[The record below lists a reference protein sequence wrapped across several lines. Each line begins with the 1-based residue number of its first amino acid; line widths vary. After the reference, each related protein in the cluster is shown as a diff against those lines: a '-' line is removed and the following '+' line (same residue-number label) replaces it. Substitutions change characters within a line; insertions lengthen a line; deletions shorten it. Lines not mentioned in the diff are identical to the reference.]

1 MKGVAA
7 QALNGPPRQEE
18 TRLPA
23 CTAAAPPRAAPVSIM
38 KFSPS
43 LAAPVLAAGLVLG
56 LGGCTERDGEFI
68 TVGTAP
74 AGGTF
79 YVVGNAIASVLDANS
94 GDHGWRVSTQGTQ
107 GSNVNIRLLVD
118 KEIELGMSNAAI
130 TYFAVR
136 GEGHWDQPMEVRS
149 VMTMAPNVAL
159 FLTPAS
165 SEVES
170 IADLAGKR
178 VVIGPA
184 GAGFETFVSLILEG
198 HGVSMDDITPLE
210 ATQAAAVDMLA
221 DGSAAAAFLGGGIPV
236 ASISQAVATQ
246 NIRFVPFD
254 PEVREQLIAEF
265 PFFRPAVIPGGTY
278 TGHDEDFHGLDV
290 GSMHLI
296 TAASMDEELVYN
308 LTKTLYENREQVEH
322 PAGRSINP
330 DNVTRPTGTDFHPGA
345 IRYFQEIG
353 IWPEAGGE

>member
-1 MKGVAA
+1 
-7 QALNGPPRQEE
+7 
-18 TRLPA
+18 
-23 CTAAAPPRAAPVSIM
+23 M
-38 KFSPS
+38 KFPT
-43 LAAPVLAAGLVLG
+43 LFATPALAAGLVLG
-56 LGGCTERDGEFI
+56 LGGCSDRGGQFI
-68 TVGTAP
+68 TIGTAP

-79 YVVGNAIASVLDANS
+79 YVVGNAMASVLDANA
-94 GDHGWRVSTQGTQ
+94 GEHGWRVSTQATQ

-118 KEIELGMSNAAI
+118 QEIELGMSNAAI

-136 GEGHWDQPMEVRS
+136 GENYWDEPMEVRS

-159 FLTPAS
+159 FLTPAGS
-165 SEVES
+165 DVET
-170 IADLAGKR
+170 IADLVGKR

-198 HGVSMDDITPLE
+198 HGVTMDDITPLE
-210 ATQAAAVDMLA
+210 ANQAAAVDMLA

-236 ASISQAVATQ
+236 AAISQAVATQ

-254 PEVREQLIAEF
+254 PEVRDQLVADY

-296 TAASMDEELVYN
+296 TAASLDEDLVYE
-308 LTKTLYENREQVEH
+308 LTKTLYENREQVAQQH
-322 PAGRSINP
+322 PAARSINP
-330 DNVTRPTGTDFHPGA
+330 DNVTRPTGTEFHPGA

-353 IWPEAGGE
+353 IWPEGE

>member
-1 MKGVAA
+1 
-7 QALNGPPRQEE
+7 
-18 TRLPA
+18 
-23 CTAAAPPRAAPVSIM
+23 M
-38 KFSPS
+38 KFSS
-43 LAAPVLAAGLVLG
+43 LLATPALAAGLVLG
-56 LGGCTERDGEFI
+56 LGGCSDRDGQFI
-68 TVGTAP
+68 TIGTAP

-79 YVVGNAIASVLDANS
+79 YVVGNAIASVLDANA
-94 GDHGWRVSTQGTQ
+94 GEHGWRVSTQATQ

-118 KEIELGMSNAAI
+118 EEIELGMSNAAI

-136 GEGHWDQPMEVRS
+136 GENYWDEPMEVLS
-149 VMTMAPNVAL
+149 VMTMAPNIAL
-159 FLTPAS
+159 FLTPAGS
-165 SEVES
+165 DVET

-210 ATQAAAVDMLA
+210 ANQSAAVDMLA

-246 NIRFVPFD
+246 DIRFVPFD
-254 PEVREQLIAEF
+254 PGVREQLIADY
-265 PFFRPAVIPGGTY
+265 PFFRPATIPGGTY

-296 TAASMDEELVYN
+296 TAASLDEELVYQ
-308 LTKTLYENREQVEH
+308 LTKTLYENREQVAQQH

-330 DNVTRPTGTDFHPGA
+330 DNVTRPTGTNFHPGA

-353 IWPEAGGE
+353 IWPAADGE